1 MKTKLYALVL
11 FSFFYQSSLWAQAE
25 SIVEMSSGACWLNVS
40 KDQFKLA
47 SFNDKSAINKSYD
60 QINTEALE
68 FISGQNFIA
77 RDTEIKNMAMGVHC
91 GGYGT
96 SLVFKIDTNNG
107 DYCFWSK
114 LNNGK
119 LELRSFGVVSS
130 NRELCTGRKLGEI
143 LVGVSDREVIDQ
155 LNSDLYKIYISKVEV
170 VSKSK
175 VKLTF
180 VEAYFLKEEEVI
192 EKLKIDFTKDQIRY
206 FEFNEYRHPVGEYIQ
221 VYK

>member
-1 MKTKLYALVL
+1 MLCGIVQNNIYA
-11 FSFFYQSSLWAQAE
+11 QSE
-25 SIVEMSSGACWLNVS
+25 SIIEMSSGACWLSFS

-60 QINTEALE
+60 QISSDALD
-68 FISGQNFIA
+68 FILNQKFFAADI
-77 RDTEIKNMAMGVHC
+77 EVKNMAMGVHC

-119 LELRSFGVVSS
+119 LELRSFGVVSG
-130 NRELCTGRKLGEI
+130 NREFCTGRKLGEV
-143 LVGVSDREVIDQ
+143 LVGVSDRDVVDQ
-155 LNSDLYKIYISKVEV
+155 LKSDLYKKYITSVEVISK
-170 VSKSK
+170 ST
-175 VKLTF
+175 VKLI
-180 VEAYFLKEEEVI
+180 VNQSYFLKEDEVI
-192 EKLKIDFTKDQIRY
+192 EKLKIDFSKDQIRY
-206 FEFNEYRHPVGEYIQ
+206 FEFNEFRHPVGEYVQ

>member
-1 MKTKLYALVL
+1 MKNNVFAIFLICFIQSNLYA
-11 FSFFYQSSLWAQAE
+11 QSE
-25 SIVEMSSGACWLNVS
+25 SIIEMSNGACWLNFS
-40 KDQFKLA
+40 KDQFRLA

-60 QINTEALE
+60 QINSDALE
-68 FISGQNFIA
+68 FILTQKFFASDI
-77 RDTEIKNMAMGVHC
+77 EVKNMAMGVHC

-119 LELRSFGVVSS
+119 LELRSFGVVSG
-130 NRELCTGRKLGEI
+130 NREFCTGRKLGEV
-143 LVGVSDREVIDQ
+143 LVGVSDRDVIDQ
-155 LNSDLYKIYISKVEV
+155 LKSDLYKKYIINVEAISK
-170 VSKSK
+170 ST

-180 VEAYFLKEEEVI
+180 NPSYHLKEDEVI
-192 EKLKIDFTKDQIRY
+192 EKLKIDFSKDQIRY
-206 FEFNEYRHPVGEYIQ
+206 YEFNEFRHPVGEYIQ